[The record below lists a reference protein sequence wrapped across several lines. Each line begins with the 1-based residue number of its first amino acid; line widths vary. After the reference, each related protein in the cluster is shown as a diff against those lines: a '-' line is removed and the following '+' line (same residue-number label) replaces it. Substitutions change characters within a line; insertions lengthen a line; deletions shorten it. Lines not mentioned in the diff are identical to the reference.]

1 MRRKAIRR
9 GTLFYADLDPVVG
22 SEQGG
27 TRPVLVLQNNVGNSF
42 SPTVVTAAITS
53 RRDKTNLPTHV
64 SLENVPG
71 LAPTSLLLLEQI
83 RTVDRRR
90 LRGYIGHISREKMK
104 EIRTVNENGHM
115 MLSPK
120 DAYRLMLKDYPD
132 VMDIGEMCK
141 VLGISKKTGYKLL
154 KDRKIES
161 LKIGRAYRIPKAHIL
176 GYLKVSYSVIME

>member
-1 MRRKAIRR
+1 M
-9 GTLFYADLDPVVG
+9 
-22 SEQGG
+22 
-27 TRPVLVLQNNVGNSF
+27 
-42 SPTVVTAAITS
+42 
-53 RRDKTNLPTHV
+53 
-64 SLENVPG
+64 
-71 LAPTSLLLLEQI
+71 
-83 RTVDRRR
+83 
-90 LRGYIGHISREKMK
+90 
-104 EIRTVNENGHM
+104 NENGHM

-141 VLGISKKTGYKLL
+141 VLGISKKTGYKLW

>member
-104 EIRTVNENGHM
+104 EIDKAISV
-115 MLSPK
+115 S
-120 DAYRLMLKDYPD
+120 
-132 VMDIGEMCK
+132 
-141 VLGISKKTGYKLL
+141 LGIKTSKERNTH
-154 KDRKIES
+154 RE
-161 LKIGRAYRIPKAHIL
+161 
-176 GYLKVSYSVIME
+176 

>member
-1 MRRKAIRR
+1 M
-9 GTLFYADLDPVVG
+9 
-22 SEQGG
+22 
-27 TRPVLVLQNNVGNSF
+27 
-42 SPTVVTAAITS
+42 
-53 RRDKTNLPTHV
+53 
-64 SLENVPG
+64 
-71 LAPTSLLLLEQI
+71 
-83 RTVDRRR
+83 
-90 LRGYIGHISREKMK
+90 
-104 EIRTVNENGHM
+104 NENGHM

-120 DAYRLMLKDYPD
+120 DAYRLRLKVYPE

>member
-64 SLENVPG
+64 SL
-71 LAPTSLLLLEQI
+71 
-83 RTVDRRR
+83 
-90 LRGYIGHISREKMK
+90 
-104 EIRTVNENGHM
+104 GHM